1 MKTKKEFTFS
11 AYDDGSPNIVITGL
25 TVKSIL
31 RYITYLVHFLYS
43 HFMRDDPEVAKAFR
57 TFLVRHI
64 LDDRSPI
71 WKINDP
77 ISGATEEEAH
87 EEES

>member
-11 AYDDGSPNIVITGL
+11 AYDDGVPNIVITGL
-25 TVKSIL
+25 TIKSIL
-31 RYITYLVHFLYS
+31 RYITYLVHCLYS
-43 HFMRDDPEVAKAFR
+43 RFMQEDPEVAKAFR
-57 TFLVRHI
+57 NYLVMYI

-71 WKINDP
+71 WKINDS
-77 ISGATEEEAH
+77 ISRATEEEAH

>member
-1 MKTKKEFTFS
+1 MKFKKEFTFS

-25 TVKSIL
+25 TIKSIL

-43 HFMRDDPEVAKAFR
+43 HFMRDDPEVAKEFR
-57 TFLVRHI
+57 TILVRYI

-77 ISGATEEEAH
+77 ISGATEEEH
-87 EEES
+87 HGSES